1 MNIPFGPDFLK
12 RYHEALERQKRRKME
27 RRARGRID
35 FSEMTQ
41 EQRLEYIKSS
51 PSALKFLEKD
61 LFLTKTTILSKQKR
75 VITEMTSKLTLKPI
89 KADDDSM
96 LHVVQS
102 ILVASNYSTC

>member
-35 FSEMTQ
+35 FCEMTQ

-51 PSALKFLEKD
+51 PSALK
-61 LFLTKTTILSKQKR
+61 IS
-75 VITEMTSKLTLKPI
+75 
-89 KADDDSM
+89 
-96 LHVVQS
+96 
-102 ILVASNYSTC
+102 